1 METETKQNQLT
12 IVQQGLEKFTSLKE
26 ELVEMKTKSSAL
38 VFTSMDDKERINDIV
53 ETRKTLKQKRVE
65 IEKAGKLLRDQINP
79 VIKEILSKEKEL
91 IAVIKPEEE
100 RLLEIEKAI
109 EADKEAKRK
118 EKERLEMEVVQN
130 RINQLLEFG
139 HVADFFTVKSWSDE
153 QFEHE
158 LKTIKQEFEQEE
170 ARKETERLHAEELE
184 RIRLEQEAS
193 ERAEMERIKAEQQKV
208 YEEQEHVRMEQET
221 IKKAQEAEV
230 RKIQEMKDELEREK
244 ERTRLQKLE
253 LIAKERKQILHQFWS
268 EEHVGVIEFLG
279 SMSDDEFMKI
289 QDQAL
294 KEYSEEKERKKLDE
308 EYRIKQA
315 VDMSE
320 YIDKADNRIQE
331 INFNKPVEATLFPE
345 TKNEKESF
353 EVLAKAV
360 ERFPATDEHE
370 EKNLMKDD
378 ASLLLEE
385 LEFMI
390 NEFPMLD
397 AIKIKVSTLKKIK
410 TCLENFMFSLN
421 ANK

>member
-26 ELVEMKTKSSAL
+26 ELVEMKTKSSEL
-38 VFTSMDDKERINDIV
+38 VFTSFDDKETINSIV
-53 ETRKTLKQKRVE
+53 ETRKTLKNKRVE
-65 IEKAGKLLRDQINP
+65 IEKAAKLLRDQINP

-91 IAVIKPEEE
+91 IAVIEPEEK
-100 RLLEIEKAI
+100 RLLEIEKTI

-118 EKERLEMEVVQN
+118 EKERAEMEMVQN

-153 QFEHE
+153 QFQHE

-208 YEEQEHVRMEQET
+208 HEEQERVRMEQET

-244 ERTRLQKLE
+244 ERNRLQKLE
-253 LIAKERKQILHQFWS
+253 LNIAEELAKTSEQFFKE
-268 EEHVGVIEFLG
+268 
-279 SMSDDEFMKI
+279 
-289 QDQAL
+289 
-294 KEYSEEKERKKLDE
+294 
-308 EYRIKQA
+308 
-315 VDMSE
+315 
-320 YIDKADNRIQE
+320 
-331 INFNKPVEATLFPE
+331 PVPETLFPE

-390 NEFPMLD
+390 NEFPILD
-397 AIKIKVSTLKKIK
+397 AIKVKVSTLKKIK
-410 TCLENFMFSLN
+410 TCLENFMFPLN